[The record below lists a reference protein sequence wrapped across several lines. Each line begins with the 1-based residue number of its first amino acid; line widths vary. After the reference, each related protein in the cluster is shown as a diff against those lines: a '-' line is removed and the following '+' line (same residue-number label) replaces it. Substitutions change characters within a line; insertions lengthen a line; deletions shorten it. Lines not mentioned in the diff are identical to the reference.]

1 MKKILSLFLCL
12 CMLLSLSAVA
22 FAVESTQSE
31 GALSSLFDR
40 YPSNEETDTVN
51 YVALGDSTAA
61 GYYMNDY
68 HRSYQHN
75 TSLDNVSSAYSEY
88 ALFKSYLQ
96 RTGNR
101 VKGTDLTLNSMRPS
115 ELRAI
120 LDSIYYTSAVLA
132 GKEDSLCLKYLP
144 YYCEAYGTYTNLHN
158 RFTEAIESADVI
170 TCDMLSGDFGL
181 YFTDYLQQ
189 LFQKGFQNGN
199 YKSEYE
205 ALMRREGYPA
215 LADSAAAL
223 NRTLRAA
230 LNGMD
235 LMDNEL
241 VGTLDLLV
249 DLLLYCYAHCVI
261 NFSKTMDLI
270 YGLNEDVTLI
280 IVGPYNP
287 LTRLVGTYHGIEVN
301 FGKLWDCLSEAITYY
316 IVKIDPHAGQYLFA
330 DCSAGVNSFIDDF
343 AEGRFLDP
351 GYKNYRSMFY
361 NYTNIDPESF
371 VSGADLIQL
380 SQNIQDA
387 CNAPVE
393 LENLIK
399 VFSLDAETLQAECQK
414 AALVNTTC
422 GAGLSGEDITLSK
435 TALLASFVTQERSCG
450 YHPGVSGYLQKAVY
464 IIKAYKRSYTADNTY
479 CIRVSDLA
487 KKLAVNFIGSAFG
500 FESSRNSLQAVLT
513 QLFTPII
520 RIDGLFTK

>member
-12 CMLLSLSAVA
+12 CMLFSLSTVA
-22 FAVESTQSE
+22 LAGESTQAKSPL
-31 GALSSLFDR
+31 ASLLSFYAAYRKSH
-40 YPSNEETDTVN
+40 TVN

-68 HRSYQHN
+68 HRSYLHN
-75 TSLDNVSSAYSEY
+75 TNRENVSSAYSEY
-88 ALFKSYLQ
+88 AQFKSYLQ
-96 RTGNR
+96 CTGNR

-120 LDSIYYTSAVLA
+120 LDSSYYTSAVVA
-132 GKEDSLCLKYLP
+132 GKEDSLCLEYLP

-158 RFTEAIESADVI
+158 TFTKAIESADVI

-181 YFTDYLQQ
+181 YFTDHLSE
-189 LFQKGFQNGN
+189 LLSGGFQDSD
-199 YKSEYE
+199 YQSEYE
-205 ALMRREGYPA
+205 CLMRREGYPA
-215 LADSAAAL
+215 LADSAAVL
-223 NRTLRAA
+223 NHTLRAA
-230 LNGMD
+230 LNGTG
-235 LMDNEL
+235 LADNEL

-261 NFSKTMDLI
+261 NFSKAVDWI

-301 FGKLWDCLSEAITYY
+301 FGKLWDCLSEAITAYV
-316 IVKIDPHAGQYLFA
+316 VKVDSHADQYLFA

-343 AEGRFLDP
+343 AEGRFLDS

-361 NYTNIDPESF
+361 KYTNIDSESF

-399 VFSLDAETLQAECQK
+399 VFSLDAKTLQAECQK
-414 AALVNTTC
+414 AALVNTTR
-422 GAGLSGEDITLSK
+422 GAELSGEDITFSK

-479 CIRVSDLA
+479 FIRVSDLA

>member
-12 CMLLSLSAVA
+12 CMLFSLSAVA
-22 FAVESTQSE
+22 FAGESTRAKSPL
-31 GALSSLFDR
+31 ASLLSFYSAYR
-40 YPSNEETDTVN
+40 KNHTIN
-51 YVALGDSTAA
+51 YVALGDSTAM

-96 RTGNR
+96 CTGNW
-101 VKGTDLTLNSMRPS
+101 VNGTDLTLNSMRPS

-120 LDSIYYTSAVLA
+120 LDSSYYTSAVA
-132 GKEDSLCLKYLP
+132 AVQEDSLCLDYLKN
-144 YYCEAYGTYTNLHN
+144 YCDAYGTYTNLHN
-158 RFTEAIESADVI
+158 TFTEAIESADVI

-181 YFTDYLQQ
+181 YFTDHLAK
-189 LFQKGFQNGN
+189 LFSDGFQSDD
-199 YKSEYE
+199 YQSEY
-205 ALMRREGYPA
+205 ATLMRREGYPA

-230 LNGMD
+230 LNGMG

-316 IVKIDPHAGQYLFA
+316 IVKMDPHVGQYLFA

-343 AEGRFLDP
+343 AGGHFLDAE
-351 GYKNYRSMFY
+351 YASYQDLFFS
-361 NYTNIDPESF
+361 YTGIDPANVDS
-371 VSGADLIQL
+371 LQL
-380 SQNIQDA
+380 SQNIQDV
-387 CNAPVE
+387 CNTSIE
-393 LENLIK
+393 LEYLLT
-399 VFSLDAETLQAECQK
+399 VFSLEDSDLQAEYQK
-414 AALVNTTC
+414 AALANTTYDNQTY
-422 GAGLSGEDITLSK
+422 GESSAVSK
-435 TALLASFVTQERSCG
+435 TALLYSFVTQAHSCG
-450 YHPGVSGYLQKAVY
+450 YHPGVSGNQQKVAY
-464 IIKAYKRSYTADNTY
+464 IVKAYEQGDTADHTY
-479 CIRVSDLA
+479 CIRVADLA
-487 KKLAVNFIGSAFG
+487 KTLAVNFIGSALG
-500 FESSRNSLQAVLT
+500 CESSRETLQAVLT